1 MDKLIKKI
9 NKIWMIIFLVLA
21 IAFVGLAITFIN
33 LNVQGG
39 PKFENQVGQQALIFL
54 VLAAYTVI
62 NSIICIYT
70 NMMYGSAKY
79 DKMLWLWAILHTI
92 LGCIPVG
99 ILLIIIVVRNIKQNR
114 LDRIAYKKALEEQT
128 SASLNKEGYL
138 DEGEQK
144 TIIRL
149 VKPSKKRRKEYQV
162 SGLDDVAS
170 KNNWKGW
177 LYLAPVI
184 VLIGVFLLYPL
195 VNTILIAFTK
205 GYSYSTNTG
214 EGFTLEN
221 FGIIFGISSYTTS
234 AGQIGRETAF
244 IKYAVP
250 NTLLLTFITVPV
262 SIFLAL
268 IIAVALN
275 SIKWFQKVLQ
285 TVFFLPYVTNTIA
298 IGMVFSVIFDKQG
311 IVNSIF
317 GLTAANGTDP
327 FAWIYGADRWVAMIP
342 LCIYIVWNSIPF
354 KILILLSGLQG
365 VDKQYY
371 QAAQIDAAPKWKV
384 LAKITVPLL
393 SPQILYLMITSF
405 IGAFKEYTSIVAI
418 FGGPS
423 TRGTNSPIKD
433 MLTVVYYVYENIT
446 AQTSFAA
453 AGAVFLFVVILIFT
467 FVQFGVSSKRVHY

>member
-9 NKIWMIIFLVLA
+9 NKIWMMAFLVLA
-21 IAFVGLAITFIN
+21 VVFVGLAIAFIN
-33 LNVQGG
+33 LNVSGN
-39 PKFENQVGQQALIFL
+39 PKFDNKLAQPALIFL
-54 VLAAYTVI
+54 ILAIYTVV

-70 NMMYGSAKY
+70 NMSYGSAKY
-79 DKMLWLWAILHTI
+79 EKQLWLWAILHTF

-99 ILLIIIVVRNIKQNR
+99 IMLIKRVVENIKQAKI
-114 LDRIAYKKALEEQT
+114 DRQNYKKQLEEQ
-128 SASLNKEGYL
+128 SVDSKQKEGYL
-138 DEGEQK
+138 PEEK
-144 TIIRL
+144 AIIRL
-149 VKPSKKRRKEYQV
+149 VKPSKNRKEYQV

-214 EGFTLEN
+214 QGFTLEN

-250 NTLLLTFITVPV
+250 NTLLLTFVTVPV

-311 IVNSIF
+311 IINSIF
-317 GLTAANGTDP
+317 NLTAANGTDP

-384 LAKITVPLL
+384 LMRITVPLL

-453 AGAVFLFVVILIFT
+453 AGAVFLFVIILIFT

>member
-1 MDKLIKKI
+1 MNNNIKKV
-9 NKIWMIIFLVLA
+9 NKIWMYFMLAFAAASVVLA
-21 IAFVGLAITFIN
+21 VVFIN
-33 LNVQGG
+33 LNVSDN
-39 PKFENQVGQQALIFL
+39 PRFNNQLSTPALVCL
-54 VLAAYTVI
+54 VIAFYTVV
-62 NSIICIYT
+62 NSILCIYT
-70 NMMYGSAKY
+70 NMTYGTPKFEKKFAI
-79 DKMLWLWAILHTI
+79 WAILNTF

-99 ILLIIIVVRNIKQNR
+99 IMLIIELVNRIKRNVSDRKEYAEKLELQAEQNA
-114 LDRIAYKKALEEQT
+114 I
-128 SASLNKEGYL
+128 NEGYRP
-138 DEGEQK
+138 DDK
-144 TIIRL
+144 VIVRL
-149 VKPSKKRRKEYQV
+149 VSGKRRKKEYQIT
-162 SGLDDVAS
+162 GLEDTSS

-184 VLIGVFLLYPL
+184 ILIGVFLLYPL
-195 VNTILIAFTK
+195 VNTIIISFTK
-205 GYSYSTNTG
+205 GYNYATNTG
-214 EGFTLEN
+214 DGFTLEN
-221 FGIIFGISSYTTS
+221 FGIIFGISSYTS
-234 AGQIGRETAF
+234 AAGQVGRETAF
-244 IKYAVP
+244 VKYAVP
-250 NTLLLTFITVPV
+250 NTLIITFVTVPL

-275 SIKWFQKVLQ
+275 SIKWFKKTLQ

-311 IVNSIF
+311 IINSLF
-317 GLTAANGTDP
+317 GLKNANGDP
-327 FAWIYGADRWVAMIP
+327 FAWIYGAKPAIAMIP

-354 KILILLSGLQG
+354 KILILLSGLQN

-384 LAKITVPLL
+384 LTRITVPLL

-418 FGGPS
+418 FKGPS

-433 MLTVVYYVYENIT
+433 MLTIVYYVYDNIT

-453 AGAVFLFVVILIFT
+453 AGAVFLFVIILIFT

>member
-9 NKIWMIIFLVLA
+9 NKIWMFAFLVLA
-21 IAFVGLAITFIN
+21 VVFVGLAIAFIN
-33 LNVQGG
+33 LNVSGN
-39 PKFENQVGQQALIFL
+39 PTFDNKLAKPALIFL
-54 VLAAYTVI
+54 VLAIYTVV

-70 NMMYGSAKY
+70 NMSYGSAKY
-79 DKMLWLWAILHTI
+79 EKQLWLWALLHTL

-99 ILLIIIVVRNIKQNR
+99 IMLIKRVIENIKQAR
-114 LDRIAYKKALEEQT
+114 IDRQNYKKQLEEQ
-128 SASLNKEGYL
+128 SIDSKQVEGYL
-138 DEGEQK
+138 AEEK
-144 TIIRL
+144 AIIRL
-149 VKPSKKRRKEYQV
+149 VRPNKRRKEYQV

-214 EGFTLEN
+214 QGFTLEN

-250 NTLLLTFITVPV
+250 NTLLLTFVTVPV

-311 IVNSIF
+311 IINSLF
-317 GLTAANGTDP
+317 NLTAANGTDP
-327 FAWIYGADRWVAMIP
+327 FAWIYGADRWVAMVP

-384 LAKITVPLL
+384 LMRITVPLL

-453 AGAVFLFVVILIFT
+453 AGAVFLFVIILIFT

>member
-1 MDKLIKKI
+1 MEKYVKKI
-9 NKIWMIIFLVLA
+9 NKIWMMVFLA
-21 IAFVGLAITFIN
+21 IAIVFVALAIIFIN
-33 LNVQGG
+33 LNVSDNPAFKKQ
-39 PKFENQVGQQALIFL
+39 FSQQALIFL
-54 VLAAYTVI
+54 VLAIYTVV

-70 NMMYGSAKY
+70 NMSYGS
-79 DKMLWLWAILHTI
+79 DKFMKQLWLWAILHTL
-92 LGCIPVG
+92 LGCLPVG
-99 ILLIIIVVRNIKQNR
+99 IILIVQVAKQIKQNSI
-114 LDRIAYKKALEEQT
+114 DRKNYLAELKESKENAIG
-128 SASLNKEGYL
+128 EGYNNQ
-138 DEGEQK
+138 EK
-144 TIIRL
+144 TIVRL
-149 VKPSKKRRKEYQV
+149 VRPNNKKQEYQV

-184 VLIGVFLLYPL
+184 ILIGVFLLYPL
-195 VNTILIAFTK
+195 INTILIAFTK
-205 GYSYSTNTG
+205 NYDHATNTG
-214 EGFTLEN
+214 DGFTLRN
-221 FGIIFGISSYTTS
+221 FGIIFGIAEHVTGANQT
-234 AGQIGRETAF
+234 AQETAF
-244 IKYAVP
+244 VQYAVP
-250 NTLLLTFITVPV
+250 NTLLLTFVTVPV

-275 SIKWFQKVLQ
+275 SIKWFQKALQ

-311 IVNSIF
+311 IINSIF
-317 GLTAANGTDP
+317 NLKAANGTDP
-327 FAWIYGADRWVAMIP
+327 FAWVYGSDPKIAMIP

-384 LAKITVPLL
+384 LTKITIPLL

-423 TRGTNSPIKD
+423 TRGTSSATKN
-433 MLTVVYYVYENIT
+433 MLTIVYYVYENLSK
-446 AQTSFAA
+446 QTSYAA

>member
-1 MDKLIKKI
+1 MLAFLI
-9 NKIWMIIFLVLA
+9 LA
-21 IAFVGLAITFIN
+21 VVFVGLAIVFIN
-33 LNVQGG
+33 LNVSGKPAFDNKLG
-39 PKFENQVGQQALIFL
+39 KPALVFL
-54 VLAAYTVI
+54 VLALYTVV

-70 NMMYGSAKY
+70 NMMYGSPKF
-79 DKMLWLWAILHTI
+79 DKKIWLWGILHTL

-99 ILLIIIVVRNIKQNR
+99 ILFIITFVKQIKQHQIDKQN
-114 LDRIAYKKALEEQT
+114 YKKQLEEQAVESKQT
-128 SASLNKEGYL
+128 EGYL
-138 DEGEQK
+138 PEEK
-144 TIIRL
+144 VIIRL
-149 VKPSKKRRKEYQV
+149 VKPNNKAKKEYQV

-214 EGFTLEN
+214 KGFTLDN

-234 AGQIGRETAF
+234 AGQMGRETAF
-244 IKYAVP
+244 VKYAVP
-250 NTLLLTFITVPV
+250 NTLLLTFVTVPV

-275 SIKWFQKVLQ
+275 SIKWFQKALQ

-311 IVNSIF
+311 IINSLF
-317 GLTAANGTDP
+317 NLTAANGTDP
-327 FAWIYGADRWVAMIP
+327 FAWIYGADRWVAMVP

-384 LAKITVPLL
+384 LTRITVPLL

-453 AGAVFLFVVILIFT
+453 AGAVFLFVIILIFT
-467 FVQFGVSSKRVHY
+467 FVQFGVSSKRVHYQEEQR

>member
-9 NKIWMIIFLVLA
+9 NKIWMYVFLVLA
-21 IAFVGLAITFIN
+21 ATFVVLAIVFIN
-33 LNVQGG
+33 LNVSDN
-39 PKFENQVGQQALIFL
+39 PKFNNQLGNQALVFL
-54 VLAAYTVI
+54 VLAVYTVV

-70 NMMYGSAKY
+70 NMMYGDAKFE
-79 DKMLWLWAILHTI
+79 KKLWLWAILHTF

-99 ILLIIIVVRNIKQNR
+99 ILLIRRVIAQIKQKR
-114 LDRIAYKKALEEQT
+114 EERIAYKQRLESELESEET
-128 SASLNKEGYL
+128 IKEGYKA
-138 DEGEQK
+138 EEK
-144 TIIRL
+144 VIVRL
-149 VKPSKKRRKEYQV
+149 VKPAKQKKEYQV

-195 VNTILIAFTK
+195 INTILISFTK

-221 FGIIFGISSYTTS
+221 FGIIFGISSYTTEG
-234 AGQIGRETAF
+234 GQVGRETAF

-250 NTLLLTFITVPV
+250 NTLLLTFVTVPV

-311 IVNSIF
+311 IINSLF
-317 GLTAANGTDP
+317 NLKAANGIDP
-327 FAWIYGADRWVAMIP
+327 FAWIYGSEPNIAMIP

-365 VDKQYY
+365 IDKQYY

-384 LAKITVPLL
+384 LLKITVPLL

-423 TRGTNSPIKD
+423 TRGTNSPIKN
-433 MLTVVYYVYENIT
+433 MLTIVYYVYENIT

-453 AGAVFLFVVILIFT
+453 AGAVFLFVIILIFT

>member
-9 NKIWMIIFLVLA
+9 NKIWMMIFLVLA
-21 IAFVGLAITFIN
+21 IVFVGLAIAFIN
-33 LNVQGG
+33 LNVSGN
-39 PKFENQVGQQALIFL
+39 PKFDNKLAQPALIFL
-54 VLAAYTVI
+54 VLAIYTVV

-70 NMMYGSAKY
+70 NMTYGSAKFE
-79 DKMLWLWAILHTI
+79 KQLWLWALLHTI

-99 ILLIIIVVRNIKQNR
+99 IMLIKRVIENIKQAR
-114 LDRIAYKKALEEQT
+114 IDRQNYKKLLEEQ
-128 SASLNKEGYL
+128 SIDSKQKEGYIP
-138 DEGEQK
+138 EEK
-144 TIIRL
+144 AIIRL
-149 VKPSKKRRKEYQV
+149 VKPSKNKKEYQV

-214 EGFTLEN
+214 QGFTLEN

-250 NTLLLTFITVPV
+250 NTLLLTFVTVPC

-311 IVNSIF
+311 IINSIF
-317 GLTAANGTDP
+317 NLTAANGTDP
-327 FAWIYGADRWVAMIP
+327 FAWIYGADRWVAMVP

-384 LAKITVPLL
+384 LMKITVPLL

-453 AGAVFLFVVILIFT
+453 AGAVFLFVIILIFT

>member
-1 MDKLIKKI
+1 MEKLIKKI
-9 NKIWMIIFLVLA
+9 NKYWMIAFVLLA
-21 IAFVGLAITFIN
+21 IASVALAIVFIN
-33 LNVQGG
+33 INVNDNPALKG
-39 PKFENQVGQQALIFL
+39 KYSKQALIFL
-54 VLAAYTVI
+54 VLAIYTVV

-70 NMMYGSAKY
+70 NMSYGSEKF
-79 DKMLWLWAILHTI
+79 DKKLWLWAILHT
-92 LGCIPVG
+92 LFGCIPVG
-99 ILLIIIVVRNIKQNR
+99 IILIILVVRNIKQNR
-114 LDRIAYKKALEEQT
+114 IDRKNYLAELKEQSDN
-128 SASLNKEGYL
+128 SAIKEGYHS
-138 DEGEQK
+138 EEK

-149 VKPSKKRRKEYQV
+149 VKPHDGRKKTYQV

-184 VLIGVFLLYPL
+184 ILIGVFLLYPL
-195 VNTILIAFTK
+195 INTIIIAFTK
-205 GYSYSTNTG
+205 NYDHATNTG
-214 EGFTLEN
+214 GGFTLQN
-221 FGIIFGISSYTTS
+221 FGIIFGISEHVTG
-234 AGQIGRETAF
+234 AGQTAQETAF
-244 IKYAVP
+244 VQYAVP

-275 SIKWFQKVLQ
+275 SIKWFQKALQ

-311 IVNSIF
+311 IINSIF
-317 GLTAANGTDP
+317 GLKAANGDP
-327 FAWIYGADRWVAMIP
+327 FAWIYGSDPKIAMIP

-365 VDKQYY
+365 IDKQYY
-371 QAAQIDAAPKWKV
+371 QAAQIDATPKWKV
-384 LAKITVPLL
+384 LTKITVPLL

-423 TRGTNSPIKD
+423 TRGTNSTTKN
-433 MLTVVYYVYENIT
+433 MLTIVYYVYENLSK
-446 AQTSFAA
+446 QTSYAA

>member
-1 MDKLIKKI
+1 MIVFLI
-9 NKIWMIIFLVLA
+9 LA
-21 IAFVGLAITFIN
+21 IVFVGLAITFIN
-33 LNVQGG
+33 LNVSGN
-39 PKFENQVGQQALIFL
+39 PKFDNKLATPALIFL
-54 VLAAYTVI
+54 VLAIYTVV

-70 NMMYGSAKY
+70 NMMYGSPKY
-79 DKMLWLWAILHTI
+79 DKQLWLWAILHTL

-99 ILLIIIVVRNIKQNR
+99 ILFIRIVIKQIKQNR
-114 LDRIAYKKALEEQT
+114 IDRLNYKKQLEEQ
-128 SASLNKEGYL
+128 SESSFQKEGYNA
-138 DEGEQK
+138 EEK
-144 TIIRL
+144 AIIRL
-149 VKPSKKRRKEYQV
+149 VKPNKIRKKEYQV

-214 EGFTLEN
+214 EGFTLDN

-234 AGQIGRETAF
+234 AGQTGRETAF
-244 IKYAVP
+244 VNYAVP

-311 IVNSIF
+311 IINSIF
-317 GLTAANGTDP
+317 NLTAANGTDP

-384 LAKITVPLL
+384 LARITVPLL

-453 AGAVFLFVVILIFT
+453 AGAVFLFVIILIFT

>member
-1 MDKLIKKI
+1 MGKLIKKI
-9 NKIWMIIFLVLA
+9 NKVWMLVFLVLA
-21 IAFVGLAITFIN
+21 VVFVGLAIAFIN
-33 LNVQGG
+33 LNVSSNPAFNNKLGK
-39 PKFENQVGQQALIFL
+39 PALIFL
-54 VLAAYTVI
+54 ILAIYTVI

-70 NMMYGSAKY
+70 NMMFGSPKF
-79 DKMLWLWAILHTI
+79 DKKLWLWAILHTF

-99 ILLIIIVVRNIKQNR
+99 IMFIIVTVRDFKDNLHKKQE
-114 LDRIAYKKALEEQT
+114 YKQQLAEQT
-128 SASLNKEGYL
+128 VESKQTEGYL
-138 DEGEQK
+138 AEEK
-144 TIIRL
+144 AIVRL
-149 VKPSKKRRKEYQV
+149 VKPQKASRKEYQV

-214 EGFTLEN
+214 KGFTLEN

-244 IKYAVP
+244 VLYAVP
-250 NTLLLTFITVPV
+250 NTLLLTFVTVPV

-275 SIKWFQKVLQ
+275 SIKWFQKALQ

-311 IVNSIF
+311 IINSIF
-317 GLTAANGTDP
+317 NLTAANGTDP
-327 FAWIYGADRWVAMIP
+327 FAWIYGANRWVAMVP

-384 LAKITVPLL
+384 LTRITVPLL

-453 AGAVFLFVVILIFT
+453 AGAVFLFVIILIFT

>member
-9 NKIWMIIFLVLA
+9 NKYWMIVF
-21 IAFVGLAITFIN
+21 IAFAVVSLGVAIYFIN
-33 LNVQGG
+33 INVSDNPAFKG
-39 PKFENQVGQQALIFL
+39 KYSNQALIFL
-54 VLAAYTVI
+54 ILAIYTVI

-70 NMMYGSAKY
+70 NMSYGGEKFE
-79 DKMLWLWAILHTI
+79 KKLWLWAILHTI
-92 LGCIPVG
+92 VGCIPVG
-99 ILLIIIVVRNIKQNR
+99 IMLIIQVFKNLKQK
-114 LDRIAYKKALEEQT
+114 RIDHQNYLAEMKEQSENST
-128 SASLNKEGYL
+128 LKEGYNK
-138 DEGEQK
+138 EEK
-144 TIIRL
+144 AIIRL
-149 VKPSKKRRKEYQV
+149 VKPGRRNKEYQV
-162 SGLDDVAS
+162 TGLDDVAS

-184 VLIGVFLLYPL
+184 ILIGVFLLYPL
-195 VNTILIAFTK
+195 INTIIIAFTK
-205 GYSYSTNTG
+205 NYDHATNTG
-214 EGFTLEN
+214 GGFTLQN
-221 FGIIFGISSYTTS
+221 FGIIFGISEHVTG
-234 AGQIGRETAF
+234 AGQTAQETAF
-244 IKYAVP
+244 VQYAVP

-275 SIKWFQKVLQ
+275 SIKWFQKALQ

-311 IVNSIF
+311 IINSIF
-317 GLTAANGTDP
+317 GLKAANGDP
-327 FAWIYGADRWVAMIP
+327 FAWIYGSDPKIAMIP

-365 VDKQYY
+365 IDKQYY
-371 QAAQIDAAPKWKV
+371 QAAQIDATPKWKV
-384 LAKITVPLL
+384 LTKITVPLL

-423 TRGTNSPIKD
+423 TRGTNSTTKN
-433 MLTVVYYVYENIT
+433 MLTIVYYVYENLSK
-446 AQTSFAA
+446 QTSYAA

>member
-1 MDKLIKKI
+1 MEKLIKKI
-9 NKIWMIIFLVLA
+9 NKIWMIAILVLA
-21 IAFVGLAITFIN
+21 VVFVGLAIVFIN
-33 LNVQGG
+33 LNVSGLEQFDQKLSK
-39 PKFENQVGQQALIFL
+39 PALVFL
-54 VLAAYTVI
+54 IIAIYTVVS
-62 NSIICIYT
+62 SIICIYT
-70 NMMYGSAKY
+70 NMMYGSAKFE
-79 DKMLWLWAILHTI
+79 KNLWLWAALHTL
-92 LGCIPVG
+92 LGCTPVG
-99 ILLIIIVVRNIKQNR
+99 VMLFIEVADRVKKERAERLEFKKQ
-114 LDRIAYKKALEEQT
+114 LEEEEAGSTVQ
-128 SASLNKEGYL
+128 KDGYL
-138 DEGEQK
+138 ADEK
-144 TIIRL
+144 VIVRL
-149 VKPSKKRRKEYQV
+149 VSPAKRHKEYQV

-195 VNTILIAFTK
+195 INTILIAFTR

-214 EGFTLEN
+214 KGFTLEN
-221 FGIIFGISSYTTS
+221 FGLIFGISSYTTE
-234 AGQIGRETAF
+234 AGQTGVERF
-244 IKYAVP
+244 FVKYAVP
-250 NTLLLTFITVPV
+250 NTLLLTFVTVPV
-262 SIFLAL
+262 SISLAL

-275 SIKWFQKVLQ
+275 SIKWFQKTLQ

-317 GLTAANGTDP
+317 NLKAANGIDP

-384 LAKITVPLL
+384 LLRITVPLL

-423 TRGTNSPIKD
+423 TRGTNSPEKN

-446 AQTSFAA
+446 EQTSFAA
-453 AGAVFLFVVILIFT
+453 AGAVFLFVIILIFT

>member
-9 NKIWMIIFLVLA
+9 NKIWMFVFLVLA
-21 IAFVGLAITFIN
+21 VVFVGLAIAFIN
-33 LNVQGG
+33 LNVSGN
-39 PKFENQVGQQALIFL
+39 PAFDNKLSKPALIFL
-54 VLAAYTVI
+54 ILAIYTVV

-70 NMMYGSAKY
+70 NMTYGSAKF
-79 DKMLWLWAILHTI
+79 DKQLWLWAILHTF

-99 ILLIIIVVRNIKQNR
+99 IMLIKKTIERIKQ
-114 LDRIAYKKALEEQT
+114 DRIDRQNYKKQLAEQ
-128 SASLNKEGYL
+128 SVESKQNEGYL
-138 DEGEQK
+138 PEEK
-144 TIIRL
+144 VIIRL
-149 VKPSKKRRKEYQV
+149 VKPRKNKKEYQV

-214 EGFTLEN
+214 KGFTLEN

-311 IVNSIF
+311 IINSIF
-317 GLTAANGTDP
+317 NLTAANGTDP

-384 LAKITVPLL
+384 LMRITVPLL

-453 AGAVFLFVVILIFT
+453 AGAVFLFVIILIFT

>member
-9 NKIWMIIFLVLA
+9 NKIWMMIFLVLA
-21 IAFVGLAITFIN
+21 FAYVALAITFIN
-33 LNVQGG
+33 LNVSDNPAFDG
-39 PKFENQVGQQALIFL
+39 KLAQQALIFL
-54 VLAAYTVI
+54 VLAIYTVV

-70 NMMYGSAKY
+70 NMSYGSAKY
-79 DKMLWLWAILHTI
+79 EKQLWLWALLHTV

-99 ILLIIIVVRNIKQNR
+99 ILLIKRVIENIKQAAI
-114 LDRIAYKKALEEQT
+114 DRQNYKKLLEEQ
-128 SASLNKEGYL
+128 SVDSKQKEGYL
-138 DEGEQK
+138 PEEK

-149 VKPSKKRRKEYQV
+149 VRPRKNKKEYQV

-214 EGFTLEN
+214 QGFTLEN
-221 FGIIFGISSYTTS
+221 FGIIFGISKYMTS
-234 AGQIGRETAF
+234 AGQYGREKAF
-244 IKYAVP
+244 VLYAVP
-250 NTLLLTFITVPV
+250 NTLLLTFVTVPV

-317 GLTAANGTDP
+317 NLTAANGTDP
-327 FAWIYGADRWVAMIP
+327 FAWIYGADRWVAMVP

-384 LAKITVPLL
+384 LMKITVPLL

-418 FGGPS
+418 FNGPS
-423 TRGTNSPIKD
+423 TRGTSSPIKD

-453 AGAVFLFVVILIFT
+453 AGAVFLFVIILIFT

>member
-1 MDKLIKKI
+1 MFIMIVIKDFK
-9 NKIWMIIFLVLA
+9 A
-21 IAFVGLAITFIN
+21 N
-33 LNVQGG
+33 LLERQ
-39 PKFENQVGQQALIFL
+39 KYKEQ
-54 VLAAYTVI
+54 LAAQTVE
-62 NSIICIYT
+62 S
-70 NMMYGSAKY
+70 
-79 DKMLWLWAILHTI
+79 
-92 LGCIPVG
+92 
-99 ILLIIIVVRNIKQNR
+99 KQ
-114 LDRIAYKKALEEQT
+114 T
-128 SASLNKEGYL
+128 EGYL
-138 DEGEQK
+138 EEEK
-144 TIIRL
+144 AIVRL
-149 VKPSKKRRKEYQV
+149 VKPQKASRKEYQV

-214 EGFTLEN
+214 KGFTLEN

-234 AGQIGRETAF
+234 AGQMGRETAF
-244 IKYAVP
+244 VLYAVP
-250 NTLLLTFITVPV
+250 NTLLLTFVTVPV

-275 SIKWFQKVLQ
+275 SIKWFQKALQ

-311 IVNSIF
+311 IINSIF
-317 GLTAANGTDP
+317 NLTAANGTDP
-327 FAWIYGADRWVAMIP
+327 FAWIYGADRWVAMVP

-384 LAKITVPLL
+384 LTRITVPLL

-453 AGAVFLFVVILIFT
+453 AGAVFLFVIILIFT

>member
-1 MDKLIKKI
+1 M
-9 NKIWMIIFLVLA
+9 LVLA
-21 IAFVGLAITFIN
+21 VVCVACAIIFIN
-33 LNVQGG
+33 LNVSGNPEFDNKLG
-39 PKFENQVGQQALIFL
+39 NQALIFL
-54 VLAAYTVI
+54 VLAIYTVV
-62 NSIICIYT
+62 NSIVCIYT
-70 NMMYGSAKY
+70 NMTYGSEKF
-79 DKMLWLWAILHTI
+79 DKKIWLWTVLHI
-92 LGCIPVG
+92 ICGCCPVG
-99 ILLIIIVVRNIKQNR
+99 VLLAIEVVGQIKQNR
-114 LDRIAYKKALEEQT
+114 LDKINYKKQLEE
-128 SASLNKEGYL
+128 ASSESCIKEGYSN
-138 DEGEQK
+138 EEK

-149 VKPSKKRRKEYQV
+149 VKPSKKKKEYRV

-250 NTLLLTFITVPV
+250 NTLLLTFVTVPV
-262 SIFLAL
+262 SISLAL

-275 SIKWFQKVLQ
+275 SIKWFQKALQ

-311 IVNSIF
+311 IINSIF
-317 GLTAANGTDP
+317 NMKAANGVDP
-327 FAWIYGADRWVAMIP
+327 FAWIYGADRWVAMVP

-384 LAKITVPLL
+384 LTRITIPLL

-453 AGAVFLFVVILIFT
+453 AGAVFLFVIILIFT
-467 FVQFGVSSKRVHY
+467 FVQFGVSSKRVHYQEERT

>member
-1 MDKLIKKI
+1 MGSLVKKI
-9 NKIWMIIFLVLA
+9 NKYWMMVFIALAVVFVALA
-21 IAFVGLAITFIN
+21 IIFIN

-39 PKFENQVGQQALIFL
+39 PKFENKVGQQALVFL
-54 VLAAYTVI
+54 VLAAYTVV

-70 NMMYGSAKY
+70 NMMYGSSKY
-79 DKMLWLWAILHTI
+79 DKALWLWAILHTL

-99 ILLIIIVVRNIKQNR
+99 IMLIIQVVRNIKKNR
-114 LDRIAYKKALEEQT
+114 QDKIAYQEALEQQT
-128 SASLNKEGYL
+128 FASASKEGYI
-138 DEGEQK
+138 DTEEEK

-149 VKPSKKRRKEYQV
+149 VKPAKRRRKEYQV

-214 EGFTLEN
+214 QGFTLEN

-250 NTLLLTFITVPV
+250 NTLLLTFVTVPV

-285 TVFFLPYVTNTIA
+285 TVFFLPYVTNAIA

-317 GLTAANGTDP
+317 GLTASNGTDP

-342 LCIYIVWNSIPF
+342 LSIYIVWNSIPF

-371 QAAQIDAAPKWKV
+371 QAAQIDATPKWKV
-384 LAKITVPLL
+384 LFKITVPLL

-433 MLTVVYYVYENIT
+433 MLTIVYYVYENIT

-453 AGAVFLFVVILIFT
+453 AGAVFLFAVILIFT

>member
-1 MDKLIKKI
+1 MIVFLI
-9 NKIWMIIFLVLA
+9 LA
-21 IAFVGLAITFIN
+21 IVFVGLAITFIN
-33 LNVQGG
+33 LNVSGN
-39 PKFENQVGQQALIFL
+39 PKFDNKLATPALIFL
-54 VLAAYTVI
+54 VLAIYTVV

-70 NMMYGSAKY
+70 NMMYGSPKY
-79 DKMLWLWAILHTI
+79 DKQLWLWAILHTL

-99 ILLIIIVVRNIKQNR
+99 ILFIRIVIKQIKQNR
-114 LDRIAYKKALEEQT
+114 IDRLNYKKQLEEQ
-128 SASLNKEGYL
+128 SESSFQKEGYNA
-138 DEGEQK
+138 EEK
-144 TIIRL
+144 AIIRL
-149 VKPSKKRRKEYQV
+149 VKPNKIRKKEYQV

-214 EGFTLEN
+214 EGFTLDN

-234 AGQIGRETAF
+234 AGQTGRETAF
-244 IKYAVP
+244 VNYAVP

-311 IVNSIF
+311 IINSIF
-317 GLTAANGTDP
+317 NLTAANGTDP

-384 LAKITVPLL
+384 LTRITVPLL

-433 MLTVVYYVYENIT
+433 MLTIVYYVYENIT

-453 AGAVFLFVVILIFT
+453 AGAVFLFVIILIFT

>member
-1 MDKLIKKI
+1 MGKLIKKI
-9 NKIWMIIFLVLA
+9 NKVWMLVFLVLA
-21 IAFVGLAITFIN
+21 VVFVGLAIAFIN
-33 LNVQGG
+33 LNVSSNPAFNNKLGK
-39 PKFENQVGQQALIFL
+39 PALIFL
-54 VLAAYTVI
+54 ILAIYTVI

-70 NMMYGSAKY
+70 NMMFGSPKY
-79 DKMLWLWAILHTI
+79 DKKLWLWAILHTF

-99 ILLIIIVVRNIKQNR
+99 IMFIIVTVRDFKDNLHKKQE
-114 LDRIAYKKALEEQT
+114 YKQQLAEQT
-128 SASLNKEGYL
+128 VESKQTEGYL
-138 DEGEQK
+138 AEEK
-144 TIIRL
+144 AIVRL
-149 VKPSKKRRKEYQV
+149 VKPQKASRKEYQV

-214 EGFTLEN
+214 KGFTLEN

-244 IKYAVP
+244 VLYAVP
-250 NTLLLTFITVPV
+250 NTLLLTFVTVPV

-275 SIKWFQKVLQ
+275 SIKWFQKALQ

-311 IVNSIF
+311 IINSIF
-317 GLTAANGTDP
+317 NLTAANGTDP
-327 FAWIYGADRWVAMIP
+327 FAWIYGANRWVAMVP

-384 LAKITVPLL
+384 LTRITVPLL

-453 AGAVFLFVVILIFT
+453 AGAVFLFVIILIFT

>member
-1 MDKLIKKI
+1 MLV
-9 NKIWMIIFLVLA
+9 FLVLA
-21 IAFVGLAITFIN
+21 VVFVGLAIVFIN
-33 LNVQGG
+33 LNVSGN
-39 PKFENQVGQQALIFL
+39 PTFDNKLAKPALIFL
-54 VLAAYTVI
+54 VVAIYTVV

-70 NMMYGSAKY
+70 NMMYGTSKF
-79 DKMLWLWAILHTI
+79 DKNLWLWAILHTI

-99 ILLIIIVVRNIKQNR
+99 IIFISMVAKQIKQNKI
-114 LDRIAYKKALEEQT
+114 DKKNYALELEKEE
-128 SASLNKEGYL
+128 ASQDVLKEGYNA
-138 DEGEQK
+138 ETK
-144 TIIRL
+144 TIVRL
-149 VKPSKKRRKEYQV
+149 VKPSKKKKEYQV

-214 EGFTLEN
+214 QGFTLEN
-221 FGIIFGISSYTTS
+221 FGIIFGISSYTTE
-234 AGQIGRETAF
+234 AAQVGRETAF
-244 IKYAVP
+244 VRYAVP
-250 NTLLLTFITVPV
+250 NTLLLTFVTVPV

-275 SIKWFQKVLQ
+275 SIKWFQKALQ

-311 IVNSIF
+311 IINSIF
-317 GLTAANGTDP
+317 NLKAANGIDP

-384 LAKITVPLL
+384 LTRITIPLL

-446 AQTSFAA
+446 AQTSCAA

-467 FVQFGVSSKRVHY
+467 FVQFGVSSKRVHYQEERL

>member
-1 MDKLIKKI
+1 MEKLVKKI
-9 NKIWMIIFLVLA
+9 NKIWMMVFLVLA
-21 IAFVGLAITFIN
+21 IISVVMAVVFIN
-33 LNVQGG
+33 LNVSDD
-39 PKFENQVGQQALIFL
+39 PNLNNH
-54 VLAAYTVI
+54 LAAPALVMLILAIYTVV

-79 DKMLWLWAILHTI
+79 EKQLWLWAILHTL

-99 ILLIIIVVRNIKQNR
+99 IYFITKVVNQIKE
-114 LDRIAYKKALEEQT
+114 ALALRKTVAANQGAVATAEEGY
-128 SASLNKEGYL
+128 NKEN
-138 DEGEQK
+138 K
-144 TIIRL
+144 VIVRL
-149 VKPSKKRRKEYQV
+149 VGKRPKKEYQV

-184 VLIGVFLLYPL
+184 VLIAIFLLYPL
-195 VNTILIAFTK
+195 VNTIIIAFTK

-221 FGIIFGISSYTTS
+221 FGIIFGISSYTSS

-244 IKYAVP
+244 VKYAVP
-250 NTLLLTFITVPV
+250 NTLLLTFVTVPV

-311 IVNSIF
+311 IINSIF
-317 GLTAANGTDP
+317 NLKAANGIDP
-327 FAWIYGADRWVAMIP
+327 FAWIYGADRWIAMIP

-384 LAKITVPLL
+384 LMKITVPLL

-433 MLTVVYYVYENIT
+433 MLTIVYYVYDNIS

>member
-1 MDKLIKKI
+1 MDSLIKKI
-9 NKIWMIIFLVLA
+9 NKYWMMVFIVLA

-39 PKFENQVGQQALIFL
+39 PSLENKVGGQALLFL

-70 NMMYGSAKY
+70 NMSYGSDKY
-79 DKMLWLWAILHTI
+79 DKVLWLWAILHTF

-99 ILLIIIVVRNIKQNR
+99 IMLIIQVVKKIKQNR
-114 LDRIAYKKALEEQT
+114 LERINFQKALDEET
-128 SASLNKEGYL
+128 LASPNKEGYI
-138 DEGEQK
+138 DTPEEK

-149 VKPSKKRRKEYQV
+149 VRPSKRRRKEYQV

-214 EGFTLEN
+214 KGFTLEN

-250 NTLLLTFITVPV
+250 NTLLLTFVTVPV

-285 TVFFLPYVTNTIA
+285 TVFFLPYVTNAIA

-317 GLTAANGTDP
+317 GLTASNGTDP

-342 LCIYIVWNSIPF
+342 LSIYIIWNSIPF

-371 QAAQIDAAPKWKV
+371 QAAQIDATPKHKV
-384 LAKITVPLL
+384 LFKITVPLL

-433 MLTVVYYVYENIT
+433 MLTIVYYVYENIT

-453 AGAVFLFVVILIFT
+453 AGAVFLFVIILIFT

>member
-1 MDKLIKKI
+1 MDKQIKKI
-9 NKIWMIIFLVLA
+9 NKIWMIAVLSIAVVAA
-21 IAFVGLAITFIN
+21 ILAITFIN
-33 LNVQGG
+33 LNVSGIKRFDNKLAT
-39 PKFENQVGQQALIFL
+39 PALISL
-54 VLAAYTVI
+54 VIAIYFVAS
-62 NSIICIYT
+62 SIICIYT
-70 NMMYGSAKY
+70 NMSYGSGDFNKS
-79 DKMLWLWAILHTI
+79 LWLWAILHTI
-92 LGCIPVG
+92 FGCIPVG
-99 ILLIIIVVRNIKQNR
+99 IMFFKNVFAAAKEKRAKR
-114 LDRIAYKKALEEQT
+114 LELGEEIHAEIPQHV
-128 SASLNKEGYL
+128 EGYNP
-138 DEGEQK
+138 ETK
-144 TIIRL
+144 AIVRL
-149 VKPSKKRRKEYQV
+149 VSSKAIKKPYQV

-184 VLIGVFLLYPL
+184 ILIAVFLLYPL
-195 VNTILIAFTK
+195 VNTVLIAFTK

-221 FGIIFGISSYTTS
+221 FGIIFGISSYTS
-234 AGQIGRETAF
+234 EGGQVGRETAF
-244 IKYAVP
+244 VKYAVP
-250 NTLLLTFITVPV
+250 NTLLLTFVTVPV

-298 IGMVFSVIFDKQG
+298 IGMVFSVIFDKEG
-311 IVNSIF
+311 IINSLF
-317 GLTAANGTDP
+317 NLKAANGVDP
-327 FAWIYGADRWVAMIP
+327 FAWIYGADPKIAMIP
-342 LCIYIVWNSIPF
+342 LCLYIVWNSIPF

-384 LAKITVPLL
+384 LFRITVPLL

-433 MLTVVYYVYENIT
+433 MLTIVYYVYENIS

>member
-1 MDKLIKKI
+1 MEKLIKKI
-9 NKIWMIIFLVLA
+9 NKIWMIVFLILA
-21 IAFVGLAITFIN
+21 IVFVGLAITFIN
-33 LNVQGG
+33 LNVSGN
-39 PKFENQVGQQALIFL
+39 PKFDNKLATPALIFL
-54 VLAAYTVI
+54 VLAIYTVV

-70 NMMYGSAKY
+70 NMMYGSPKY
-79 DKMLWLWAILHTI
+79 DKQLWLWAILHTL

-99 ILLIIIVVRNIKQNR
+99 ILFIRIVIKQIKQNR
-114 LDRIAYKKALEEQT
+114 IDRLNYKKQLEEQ
-128 SASLNKEGYL
+128 SESSFQKEGYNA
-138 DEGEQK
+138 EEK
-144 TIIRL
+144 AIIRL
-149 VKPSKKRRKEYQV
+149 VKPNKIRKKEYQV

-214 EGFTLEN
+214 EGFTLDN

-234 AGQIGRETAF
+234 AGQTGRETAF
-244 IKYAVP
+244 VNYAVP

-311 IVNSIF
+311 IINSIF
-317 GLTAANGTDP
+317 NLTAANGTDP

-384 LAKITVPLL
+384 LTRITVPLL

-433 MLTVVYYVYENIT
+433 MLTIVYYVYENIT

-453 AGAVFLFVVILIFT
+453 AGAVFLFVIILIFT

>member
-1 MDKLIKKI
+1 M
-9 NKIWMIIFLVLA
+9 MIFLVLA
-21 IAFVGLAITFIN
+21 IAFVALAIIFIN

-39 PKFENQVGQQALIFL
+39 AKYENQVGQQALLFL
-54 VLAAYTVI
+54 VLAGYTVV

-70 NMMYGSAKY
+70 NMMYGSPKY
-79 DKMLWLWAILHTI
+79 DKALWLWAILHTF

-99 ILLIIIVVRNIKQNR
+99 IIFIIQVVKQIKQNR
-114 LDRIAYKKALEEQT
+114 LDRIAYLKHLEEQT
-128 SASLNKEGYL
+128 EASSSKEGYI
-138 DEGEQK
+138 DTPEEK

-250 NTLLLTFITVPV
+250 NTLLLTFVTVPV
-262 SIFLAL
+262 SIALAL
-268 IIAVALN
+268 VIAVALN
-275 SIKWFQKVLQ
+275 SIKWFQKILQ

-311 IVNSIF
+311 IVNSVF
-317 GLTAANGTDP
+317 HLTAANGTDP
-327 FAWIYGADRWVAMIP
+327 FAWIYGAESQWIAMVP

-384 LAKITVPLL
+384 LTKITIPLL

-418 FGGPS
+418 FNGPS
-423 TRGTNSPIKD
+423 TRGTNSPIKN

-453 AGAVFLFVVILIFT
+453 AGAVFLFVIILIFT
-467 FVQFGVSSKRVHY
+467 FVQFGVSSKRVHYQEELA

>member
-1 MDKLIKKI
+1 MLV
-9 NKIWMIIFLVLA
+9 FLVLA
-21 IAFVGLAITFIN
+21 VVFVGLAIAFIN
-33 LNVQGG
+33 LNVSSNPAFNNKLGK
-39 PKFENQVGQQALIFL
+39 PALIFL
-54 VLAAYTVI
+54 ILAIYTVI

-70 NMMYGSAKY
+70 NMMFGSPKY
-79 DKMLWLWAILHTI
+79 DKKLWLWAILHTF

-99 ILLIIIVVRNIKQNR
+99 IMFIIVTVRDFKDNLHKKQE
-114 LDRIAYKKALEEQT
+114 YKQQLAEQT
-128 SASLNKEGYL
+128 VESKQTEGYL
-138 DEGEQK
+138 AEEK
-144 TIIRL
+144 AIVRL
-149 VKPSKKRRKEYQV
+149 VKPQKASRKEYQV

-214 EGFTLEN
+214 KGFTLEN

-244 IKYAVP
+244 VLYAVP
-250 NTLLLTFITVPV
+250 NTLLLTFVTVPV

-275 SIKWFQKVLQ
+275 SIKWFQKALQ

-311 IVNSIF
+311 IINSIF
-317 GLTAANGTDP
+317 NLTAANGTDP
-327 FAWIYGADRWVAMIP
+327 FAWIYGANRWVAMVP

-384 LAKITVPLL
+384 LTRITVPLL

-453 AGAVFLFVVILIFT
+453 AGAVFLFVIILIFT
-467 FVQFGVSSKRVHY
+467 FVQFGVSSKRVHYQEE

>member
-9 NKIWMIIFLVLA
+9 NKIWMFVFLVLA
-21 IAFVGLAITFIN
+21 VVFVGLAIAFIN
-33 LNVQGG
+33 LNVSGN
-39 PKFENQVGQQALIFL
+39 PTFDNKLAKPALIFL
-54 VLAAYTVI
+54 VLAIYTVV

-70 NMMYGSAKY
+70 NMSYGSAKY
-79 DKMLWLWAILHTI
+79 EKQLWLWALLHTI

-99 ILLIIIVVRNIKQNR
+99 IMLIKRVIENIKQAR
-114 LDRIAYKKALEEQT
+114 IDRQNYKKQLEEQ
-128 SASLNKEGYL
+128 SIDSKQVEGYL
-138 DEGEQK
+138 AEEK
-144 TIIRL
+144 AIIRL
-149 VKPSKKRRKEYQV
+149 VRPNKRRKEYQV

-214 EGFTLEN
+214 QGFTLEN

-250 NTLLLTFITVPV
+250 NTLLLTFVTVPV

-311 IVNSIF
+311 IINSLF
-317 GLTAANGTDP
+317 NLTAANGTDP
-327 FAWIYGADRWVAMIP
+327 FAWIYGADRWVAMVP

-384 LAKITVPLL
+384 LMRITVPLL

-453 AGAVFLFVVILIFT
+453 AGAVFLFVIILIFT

>member
-1 MDKLIKKI
+1 MGKLIKKI
-9 NKIWMIIFLVLA
+9 NKVWMLVFLVLA
-21 IAFVGLAITFIN
+21 VVFVGLAIAFIN
-33 LNVQGG
+33 LNVSSNPAFNNKLGK
-39 PKFENQVGQQALIFL
+39 PALIFL
-54 VLAAYTVI
+54 ILAIYTVI

-70 NMMYGSAKY
+70 NMMFGSPKF
-79 DKMLWLWAILHTI
+79 DKKLWLWAILHTF

-99 ILLIIIVVRNIKQNR
+99 IMFIMIVIKDFKANLLERQKYKEQLAAQPVESKQ
-114 LDRIAYKKALEEQT
+114 T
-128 SASLNKEGYL
+128 EGYL
-138 DEGEQK
+138 EEEK
-144 TIIRL
+144 AIVRL
-149 VKPSKKRRKEYQV
+149 VKPQKASRKEYQV

-214 EGFTLEN
+214 KGFTLEN

-244 IKYAVP
+244 VLYAVP
-250 NTLLLTFITVPV
+250 NTLLLTFVTVPV

-275 SIKWFQKVLQ
+275 SIKWFQKALQ

-311 IVNSIF
+311 IINSIF
-317 GLTAANGTDP
+317 NLTAANGTDP
-327 FAWIYGADRWVAMIP
+327 FAWIYGANRWVAMVP

-384 LAKITVPLL
+384 LTRITVPLL

-453 AGAVFLFVVILIFT
+453 AGAVFLFVIILIFT

>member
-1 MDKLIKKI
+1 MEKLIKKI
-9 NKIWMIIFLVLA
+9 NKIWMIAVLILGVTFALLA
-21 IAFVGLAITFIN
+21 IVFIN
-33 LNVQGG
+33 LNVSGLKQFDNKLAQ
-39 PKFENQVGQQALIFL
+39 PALVFL
-54 VLAAYTVI
+54 VLALYFIVS
-62 NSIICIYT
+62 SIICIYT
-70 NMMYGSAKY
+70 NMAFGSAKY
-79 DKMLWLWAILHTI
+79 AKQLGLWAVLHTL

-99 ILLIIIVVRNIKQNR
+99 IMFFISIFKSAKV
-114 LDRIAYKKALEEQT
+114 KKAKRAEVGDEVL
-128 SASLNKEGYL
+128 SAIPHYEEGYNP
-138 DEGEQK
+138 EQK
-144 TIIRL
+144 TIVRL
-149 VKPSKKRRKEYQV
+149 VSPKPIKKVYQV
-162 SGLDDVAS
+162 TGLDDVAS

-184 VLIGVFLLYPL
+184 ILISIFLLYPL

-221 FGIIFGISSYTTS
+221 FGIIFGISSYKND

-244 IKYAVP
+244 VKYAVP
-250 NTLLLTFITVPV
+250 NTLLLTFVTVPV

-311 IVNSIF
+311 IINSLF
-317 GLTAANGTDP
+317 NLKAANGIDP
-327 FAWIYGADRWVAMIP
+327 FAWIYGADRNIAMIP

-365 VDKQYY
+365 IDKQYY

-384 LAKITVPLL
+384 LFKITVPLL

-418 FGGPS
+418 FNGPS

-453 AGAVFLFVVILIFT
+453 AGAVFLFVIILIFT

>member
-9 NKIWMIIFLVLA
+9 NKIWMMAFLVLA
-21 IAFVGLAITFIN
+21 VVFVGLAIAFIN
-33 LNVQGG
+33 LNVSGNPQFDNKLAK
-39 PKFENQVGQQALIFL
+39 PALIFL
-54 VLAAYTVI
+54 VLAIYTVV

-70 NMMYGSAKY
+70 NMSYGSAKY
-79 DKMLWLWAILHTI
+79 EKQLWLWAILHTF

-99 ILLIIIVVRNIKQNR
+99 IMLIKRVVENIKQAKI
-114 LDRIAYKKALEEQT
+114 DRQNYKKQLEEQ
-128 SASLNKEGYL
+128 SVDSKQKEGYL
-138 DEGEQK
+138 PEEK
-144 TIIRL
+144 AIIRL
-149 VKPSKKRRKEYQV
+149 VKPSKNKKEYQV

-214 EGFTLEN
+214 QGFTLEN

-250 NTLLLTFITVPV
+250 NTLLLTFVTVPV

-311 IVNSIF
+311 IINSIF
-317 GLTAANGTDP
+317 NLTAANGTDP
-327 FAWIYGADRWVAMIP
+327 FAWIYGADRWVAMVP

-384 LAKITVPLL
+384 LMRITVPLL

-453 AGAVFLFVVILIFT
+453 AGAVFLFVIILIFT

>member
-9 NKIWMIIFLVLA
+9 NKIWMMIFLVLA
-21 IAFVGLAITFIN
+21 VAFVALAIAFIN
-33 LNVQGG
+33 LNVSGNPQFDNKLAK
-39 PKFENQVGQQALIFL
+39 PALIFL
-54 VLAAYTVI
+54 VLAIYTVV

-70 NMMYGSAKY
+70 NMSYGSPKF
-79 DKMLWLWAILHTI
+79 DKQLWLWAILHTV

-99 ILLIIIVVRNIKQNR
+99 ILFIKKVVENAKQSAI
-114 LDRIAYKKALEEQT
+114 DRQNYKKQLEEQ
-128 SASLNKEGYL
+128 SVDSKQVEGYIA
-138 DEGEQK
+138 EEK
-144 TIIRL
+144 AIIRL
-149 VKPSKKRRKEYQV
+149 VKPSKNKKEYQV

-214 EGFTLEN
+214 QGFTLEN

-250 NTLLLTFITVPV
+250 NTLLLTFVTVPV

-311 IVNSIF
+311 IINSIF
-317 GLTAANGTDP
+317 NLTAANGTDP
-327 FAWIYGADRWVAMIP
+327 FAWIYGADRWVAMVP

-384 LAKITVPLL
+384 LARITVPLL

-453 AGAVFLFVVILIFT
+453 AGAVFLFVIILIFT

>member
-1 MDKLIKKI
+1 MEKHIKKI
-9 NKIWMIIFLVLA
+9 NKIWMIVFIVLA
-21 IAFVGLAITFIN
+21 IACAALAIIFLN
-33 LNVQGG
+33 LNVSKNINLKQH
-39 PKFENQVGQQALIFL
+39 FSTQALIFL
-54 VLAAYTVI
+54 LLAIYTVL

-70 NMMYGSAKY
+70 NMSYGS
-79 DKMLWLWAILHTI
+79 DKFDKKLWLWAVLHT
-92 LGCIPVG
+92 LFGCIPVG
-99 ILLIIIVVRNIKQNR
+99 IILIVRVVKNIKQNR
-114 LDRIAYKKALEEQT
+114 IERKTYLAELAQNNGDIKQ
-128 SASLNKEGYL
+128 GY
-138 DEGEQK
+138 DSQEK
-144 TIIRL
+144 TIVRL
-149 VKPSKKRRKEYQV
+149 VKPNHRKKEYQV

-170 KNNWKGW
+170 RNNWKGW

-195 VNTILIAFTK
+195 INTIIIAFTK
-205 GYSYSTNTG
+205 NYDHATNTG
-214 EGFTLEN
+214 DGFTLQN
-221 FGIIFGISSYTTS
+221 FGLIFGISTHQT
-234 AGQIGRETAF
+234 AGGQAAQETDF
-244 IKYAVP
+244 LRFAVP
-250 NTLLLTFITVPV
+250 NTLLLTFVTVPV

-275 SIKWFQKVLQ
+275 SIKWFQKALQ
-285 TVFFLPYVTNTIA
+285 TIFFLPYVTNTIA
-298 IGMVFSVIFDKQG
+298 IGMVFSVLFDKQG
-311 IVNSIF
+311 LINSLF
-317 GLTAANGTDP
+317 NLKFP
-327 FAWIYGADRWVAMIP
+327 WIYNADPKVAMIP

-384 LAKITVPLL
+384 LTKITVPLL

-423 TRGTNSPIKD
+423 TRGEAGKNEPN
-433 MLTVVYYVYENIT
+433 MLTIVYYVYERLGDNV
-446 AQTSFAA
+446 SYGA